1 MKKKSGL
8 EAFKALFSLGAKLT
22 AAEAIQ
28 LSELAAK
35 ATELKFLDA
44 TVGDVTYRIEG
55 EEVVVGAVVMQVSE
69 DGSEVEV
76 ADGDLELVVVGFE
89 PIMVTIEGGV
99 ITVAAEMLAIEE
111 EKPAETELSD
121 EGLEGRLKAIEE
133 VLSPLMLAAKNPRD
147 FKAEFSAIEKT
158 LLDTLKV
165 EMAKVPAMASLSV
178 KQEFSKKSEI
188 EETKDINK
196 DVLSLYSR
204 KKK

>member
-76 ADGDLELVVVGFE
+76 ADGELELVVVGFE

-111 EKPAETELSD
+111 ESPAETELSD